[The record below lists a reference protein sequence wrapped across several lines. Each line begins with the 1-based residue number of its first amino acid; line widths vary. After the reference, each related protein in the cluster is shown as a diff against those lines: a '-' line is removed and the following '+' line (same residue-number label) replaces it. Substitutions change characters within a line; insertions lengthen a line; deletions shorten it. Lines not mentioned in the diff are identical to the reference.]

1 MFLELNDMEFKILT
15 EKEKKLFELQMI
27 NMLTLADKEFVPP
40 LSERSSTTQGNLSAG
55 GTGGI
60 NSYYADMAKQEIL
73 CALEGEEVL
82 GFVSYRKDY
91 VSELISESE
100 LPNIYISTLV
110 LSPAARGRGLT
121 SKMYS
126 FLFDELYPE
135 CSVFTRTWSTN
146 IAHTKILSK
155 FGFSELLRKEND
167 RGEGIDTVYYKRER
181 SKALLL
187 V

>member
-1 MFLELNDMEFKILT
+1 MEFKLLT
-15 EKEKKLFELQMI
+15 ENEKEIFGSQMI

-40 LSERSSTTQGNLSAG
+40 LSERSSTTQGNLSSRSA
-55 GTGGI
+55 TGGI
-60 NSYYADMAKQEIL
+60 NAYYAEMAKQEIL
-73 CALEGEEVL
+73 CAFDNGELL
-82 GFVSYRKDY
+82 GFVSYRKNY
-91 VSELISESE
+91 TSEHISKSE

-121 SKMYS
+121 LKMYS

-167 RGEGIDTVYYKRER
+167 RGDGIDTVYYKRER